1 VLHEHIQVNLIL
13 KKQNNNKKNPTCLE
27 LQEVRIKSRRPACN
41 HEVMEKSA
49 KVKRGLFRVLELLK
63 AGKAVKVISPC
74 KDSWYSIARS
84 PCPLKCGL
92 I

>member
-1 VLHEHIQVNLIL
+1 
-13 KKQNNNKKNPTCLE
+13 
-27 LQEVRIKSRRPACN
+27 
-41 HEVMEKSA
+41 MEKSA